1 MRKLRK
7 SKDSLVLV
15 PIPFLAAFMQAKS
28 VRETENHYR
37 HPKAGV
43 AANMLTVYH
52 HLNPI
57 S

>member
-1 MRKLRK
+1 MRNLRK
-7 SKDSLVLV
+7 SKDTSMLV
-15 PIPFLAAFMQAKS
+15 PIPFLAAFMQTKS
-28 VRETENHYR
+28 VRETESHYR

-43 AANMLTVYH
+43 AANILTVFY